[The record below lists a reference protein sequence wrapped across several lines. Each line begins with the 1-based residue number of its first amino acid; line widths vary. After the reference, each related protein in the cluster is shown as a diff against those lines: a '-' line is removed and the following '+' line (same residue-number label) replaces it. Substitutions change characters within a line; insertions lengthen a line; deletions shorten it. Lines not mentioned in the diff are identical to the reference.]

1 MNRLFT
7 GIAGSVLTLA
17 ALAVPA
23 PPAQAHHDGDR
34 RDRETRHHDRDRDG
48 RRDHRHHG
56 EWAYYAPYRS
66 YYYPPYCYAPFPGYC
81 YPGYGVSYQG
91 PYFGIWLGH

>member
-7 GIAGSVLTLA
+7 GIVGSVLTLP
-17 ALAVPA
+17 ALALPA
-23 PPAQAHHDGDR
+23 SPAQAHHDGDR
-34 RDRETRHHDRDRDG
+34 RDRDARHHDRDG

-56 EWAYYAPYRS
+56 DWAYYAPYRS
-66 YYYPPYCYAPFPGYC
+66 YYYPPYYSAPFPGYC